1 LDDEAGAKK
10 WDAMSKDKTDTLLL
24 LLMGVIILL
33 LVANLSLFLRMN
45 QLQSQVI

>member
-1 LDDEAGAKK
+1 
-10 WDAMSKDKTDTLLL
+10 MSKDKTDTLLL